1 AAEVGRGRLRPA
13 TDGRTDPAAPAPAG
27 GAPAGSRVRS
37 GPPLRVPVPPQDAP
51 PPPAPAQCPARRRH
65 GRQGACDAR
74 AWARVW
80 TREESRVVHK
90 RFRAAEVAV
99 AGTSTCVGR
108 LFSSPQHCLSFAA
121 GPLLTERALAPLTA
135 AVMDEELSG
144 TRPAVGVGRRA
155 RHPGKRKTL
164 VTVLEILMPLL
175 FSTIVMYLR
184 FASLPRK
191 YPATNYRAVD
201 VTSLPE
207 FFHHFPVENKFQ
219 LIYIPSQSETL
230 KTIIEMV
237 EQAFDVEFEVLGYSS
252 VPSFERF
259 IIEDPKAFYALAGI
273 VFDHSFSDSKEPL
286 PLEVK
291 YYLRFSSI
299 QRNFQVSMAIF
310 QDDVKGWSTSF
321 LYPPNP
327 SPEPRNFDYSDGGS
341 PGYNKEGFLAIQH
354 AVDKAIMQYHAHN
367 VMTKMF
373 ENLSVLVK
381 RFPHGAYVQ
390 DNFFLVLQNEF
401 PLFLL
406 LSFICSE
413 LIIIN
418 SIVLEKERKLK
429 PTLQLP
435 QEASSSSSPISPT
448 CTLLSPTP
456 RGATSKRL
464 PFVSSQMLPWHWESD

>member
-1 AAEVGRGRLRPA
+1 
-13 TDGRTDPAAPAPAG
+13 
-27 GAPAGSRVRS
+27 
-37 GPPLRVPVPPQDAP
+37 
-51 PPPAPAQCPARRRH
+51 
-65 GRQGACDAR
+65 
-74 AWARVW
+74 
-80 TREESRVVHK
+80 
-90 RFRAAEVAV
+90 
-99 AGTSTCVGR
+99 
-108 LFSSPQHCLSFAA
+108 
-121 GPLLTERALAPLTA
+121 
-135 AVMDEELSG
+135 MDEELSG

-155 RHPGKRKTL
+155 RHPGVWPRSRGAGQRGLRGPEAGLGSPQKRKTL

-429 PTLQLP
+429 EYMCTMGLVNWQHWVAWFIIFFISAFIVVSFMTILFCTKPTLQLP